1 MRASLCRRYGLAS
14 ATAAFAYAPSPVSDN
29 VELVRR
35 SFEAI
40 SAWDIDAL
48 LRVYHP
54 EIEFLPLTGTQVET
68 GGYRGH
74 DGVRA
79 YLEEAEDLWEVLEP
93 DGNHYEDLGD
103 RVVVSGTCLVRGR
116 ASGAE
121 SRPACAWVI
130 GVRDGLIVAHTTC
143 STLEEAER
151 LAGVERAEGGAR

>member
-1 MRASLCRRYGLAS
+1 M
-14 ATAAFAYAPSPVSDN
+14 PDN

-40 SAWDIDAL
+40 TVWDIDGL
-48 LRVYHP
+48 LGLYDP
-54 EIEFLPLTGTQVET
+54 EVEFLPLTGTRVET

-79 YLEEAEDLWEVLEP
+79 YLAEARDLWEVLEP

-103 RVVVSGTCLVRGR
+103 RVVVGGTCRVRGR

-121 SRPACAWVI
+121 SVPACAWVI
-130 GVRDGLIVAHTTC
+130 GVRDGLIVSHRAC
-143 STLEEAER
+143 STLEEAQKV
-151 LAGVERAEGGAR
+151 AGVERAG